1 MIWNLILTVA
11 ITLMLAT
18 VMFVIEERVVSLCF
32 AAILTYCLWATVDA
46 IRLVRDR
53 RSAVSPMN
61 SLLLEMQR
69 QRDAIMRWMRQQMRV
84 ALFVYPFAIAGGF
97 CWGGIEGSGTDLRT
111 FMSKPAV
118 LSLLL
123 VVIAVLV
130 PLCYFCSKWLFKL
143 WFGRHLEVLGARI
156 RELEA

>member
-1 MIWNLILTVA
+1 
-11 ITLMLAT
+11 
-18 VMFVIEERVVSLCF
+18 
-32 AAILTYCLWATVDA
+32 
-46 IRLVRDR
+46 
-53 RSAVSPMN
+53 MN
-61 SLLLEMQR
+61 RLLLEMQR

-97 CWGGIEGSGTDLRT
+97 CWGGVEGSGTDLRT

-143 WFGRHLEVLGARI
+143 WFGGTWKYWGHGSGNLR
-156 RELEA
+156 RERVSTIGRSGVGSLS